1 MMFTWFSAALLS
13 VESGHV
19 IGMRLSKIAFGG
31 AAAVDECFLMVNEKI
46 DAAWEAQM
54 AMVAGG
60 SAAAVVERYREHVAS
75 NEKRLR
81 LS

>member
-1 MMFTWFSAALLS
+1 MMFPWVSAALLS
-13 VESGHV
+13 AESGHV
-19 IGMRLSKIAFGG
+19 IGLRLSRIALGG
-31 AAAVDECFLMVNEKI
+31 AAAIDECFLMVNEKI
-46 DAAWEAQM
+46 DAALEAQV

-60 SAAAVVERYREHVAS
+60 SAATVIERYREHVAS